1 MSLAVSVALAPIE
14 TPPTHVVESSI
25 TSLPHI
31 VERASE
37 CGAVRIHV
45 PHCIPAQIRLC
56 VERVQSHGFDVP
68 KSVVAGKTLVMQGVV
83 VRCEAQKMLVSH
95 GGLMMHIDRADTAEF
110 KGSDLVRTT
119 ITF

>member
-1 MSLAVSVALAPIE
+1 MSLAVSATLSPFS

-31 VERASE
+31 VERTSE
-37 CGAVRIHV
+37 CGAVKLHV
-45 PHCIPAQIRLC
+45 PLSIPARIRLC
-56 VERVQSHGFDVP
+56 VERIQSHSFDAP
-68 KSVVAGKTLVMQGVV
+68 KSVVFGKTLVMQGVV
-83 VRCEAQKMLVSH
+83 VRSEAQKMLVSH
-95 GGLMMHIDRADTAEF
+95 GGLLMHIMCAEAADF